1 MGNDCRCCLLAVLCV
16 VMAVWGQGVSGE
28 SSSTVAD
35 PDNSTSA
42 GVELKDTTGAP
53 YNGSSTFTN
62 TTTTEA
68 SEAEDQTLPSSDTS
82 PFNDTLTAEGTSPG
96 PQSQDGGVSTGNDTA
111 QMSIDHPSQNV
122 SGEATAFGDPAASE
136 EDPPAEDPP
145 THVPT
150 DGAPTGGYLD
160 GTEGYPSEVAANFT
174 YTNDTLPVD
183 RPRDDTPF
191 DEDIPTEEH
200 TPTEDTPFGEIPTDE
215 DAPTEED
222 TPFEDIPTEEHTPT
236 EDTPFGEIPTDEDA
250 PTEEDTPFEDI
261 PTEEHTPPEDTP
273 FGEIPTDED
282 APTKEDTPFE
292 DIPTEEDTP
301 PEDTPFGEIPTDED
315 APTEEDTPFDNIPT
329 EGSHPEDTFGANST
343 AEDWHF
349 DDIPAE
355 GTPLDGYAPAGN
367 DTASESDT
375 APTSNLGLAPT
386 AANVTETMDDNIDG
400 DMSNVTVVN
409 ATDMTNVTAVH
420 GTDVDDVDDADA
432 WEDEDWNYED
442 DVTDEYDTANV
453 TAEEDVTANQGNTSF
468 TDTDVTNET
477 TPAYVDDDD
486 EYDDEY
492 DYEYE
497 DVSEDQDMTSENDT
511 DVSMVDDV
519 SVPDVVTSSNDTSD
533 DATPVGDVSVDD
545 VTSTNDTAES
555 TPPVLERADFVV
567 YDNSG
572 NPCLLASL
580 NITIHLKYH
589 VQEGLVRETYDTV
602 SKKNTQDGSTY
613 QGTCDDTLSRLSISW
628 NNDTFTLNFT
638 FILQNKS
645 EAQPNEIDMDVVP
658 AGANAS
664 SQTWS
669 LQQVSLS
676 YDTANENM
684 FPGAYNPAVERV
696 ATEHLNLFRTPLGMS
711 YVCRTPEAVTVEFRD
726 VDLTFNFVHL
736 MPFQV
741 QSQFFSN
748 DTVQC
753 SRDMSTGPTKEE
765 SYTVPLIVAA
775 VLASIVLAILI
786 VYGTVRCVARRMR
799 QADYKQM
806 E

>member
-1 MGNDCRCCLLAVLCV
+1 MVGRELFAEFRVSHNASFIFT
-16 VMAVWGQGVSGE
+16 GQGVSGE

-222 TPFEDIPTEEHTPT
+222 TPFEDIPTEE
-236 EDTPFGEIPTDEDA
+236 
-250 PTEEDTPFEDI
+250 
-261 PTEEHTPPEDTP
+261 
-273 FGEIPTDED
+273 
-282 APTKEDTPFE
+282 
-292 DIPTEEDTP
+292 DTP

-386 AANVTETMDDNIDG
+386 AANVTETMDADVDG

-409 ATDMTNVTAVH
+409 ASDMTNVTAVN

-468 TDTDVTNET
+468 TDTDVTNER

-555 TPPVLERADFVV
+555 TPPVPERADFVV

-638 FILQNKS
+638 FILQ
-645 EAQPNEIDMDVVP
+645 AR
-658 AGANAS
+658 
-664 SQTWS
+664 
-669 LQQVSLS
+669 LS
-676 YDTANENM
+676 
-684 FPGAYNPAVERV
+684 
-696 ATEHLNLFRTPLGMS
+696 
-711 YVCRTPEAVTVEFRD
+711 VCLSVC
-726 VDLTFNFVHL
+726 L
-736 MPFQV
+736 
-741 QSQFFSN
+741 
-748 DTVQC
+748 
-753 SRDMSTGPTKEE
+753 ST
-765 SYTVPLIVAA
+765 
-775 VLASIVLAILI
+775 
-786 VYGTVRCVARRMR
+786 
-799 QADYKQM
+799 
-806 E
+806 